1 MEGNEV
7 EQLPKI
13 TDPKDIQE
21 ALETIKSVEMIGY
34 ALDEQEFKLKW
45 AKAIFHGMEIL
56 RKIHDDLVS
65 RLPPEVIQQEQ
76 AKSRQAG
83 TGYTGPIKPEV
94 A

>member
-76 AKSRQAG
+76 AKSRPAG
-83 TGYTGPIKPEV
+83 TGHTPIKPEV
-94 A
+94 V